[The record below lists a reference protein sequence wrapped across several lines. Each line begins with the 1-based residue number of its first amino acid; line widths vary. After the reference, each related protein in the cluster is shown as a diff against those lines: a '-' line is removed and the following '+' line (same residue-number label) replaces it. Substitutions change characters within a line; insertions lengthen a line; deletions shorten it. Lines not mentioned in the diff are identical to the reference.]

1 MTMTLEHYPEI
12 LSRQSKL
19 EARRDPVRLLLAF
32 KKRIDREDVEKLLDP
47 IGLVLEDADDG
58 HSAAGPHSVG
68 HSPSHYWIRT
78 PEPKTHFIDE
88 TILGKLQKA
97 LNSTE
102 RWIGPVYRS
111 VGQED
116 SAGLFCPVPDV
127 LFIKPASQ
135 VDNAALDQSLSQSPF
150 HLQHVASKSKY
161 LSHYRYYRL
170 AASHAATVYDLPQR
184 LLQEESTIKEVHF
197 LELPLVSS
205 QALVPGDTHYGLQ
218 WNLPRILAEQ
228 AWDVAMVSPPA
239 APIRIAIIDTGCDL
253 AHPDLQFHNGYSTGE
268 VLAAQPGRIGGAGV
282 ASDDHG
288 TKCAGVAGAHFNSGV
303 GVAGL
308 AIYCEIIPL
317 ACECSCDWTE
327 IVECIKEAADRGA
340 RIISM
345 SISSNLWATNPAKTE
360 LDSKIDYASQPGTI
374 TGSGSPRPGCV
385 ICVATHDDNQ
395 PTIRYPAGNP
405 KVLACGAS
413 DSNDKRWQSGSL
425 GSNWGPQMSVV
436 APGAGIPTTAHQGQ
450 GNLGTPKK
458 DYTTSFNATS
468 ASTPHVAGLAALLL
482 GRYPTLKN
490 RAVRNIIERTAD
502 RVHAVGDPAT
512 LQLYQYNESV
522 GHPNGRWNTYMGYG
536 RINAYHAMDLADV
549 MIKDWPEDDGTEPSN
564 PAGVTVWPPGPN
576 FWDTCDIVVRPV
588 DDGLFNPLDPNSS
601 ILTSGQTNY
610 LYVRITN
617 LGPAPAREWSLH
629 VFLARDVRP
638 DYLFPGSWFT
648 ASQFFNI
655 PLLVVSPPGAPAPP
669 PGSSFYGPINPGQT
683 RSVKVL
689 VTAAQVANLLNSVTP
704 GSPTGPYRF
713 SAIAWVIAAND
724 YAFSKANLTGMNLV
738 RRRNNLAQRYLTV
751 V

>member
-1 MTMTLEHYPEI
+1 MIGLEHYLEV
-12 LSRQSKL
+12 LRRQSKS
-19 EARRDPVRLLLAF
+19 EARRDPARLLLAF
-32 KKRIDREDVEKLLDP
+32 KKRIDREDVEKLLGSS
-47 IGLVLEDADDG
+47 GLVLEDADDG
-58 HSAAGPHSVG
+58 HSAAGPYAVG
-68 HSPSHYWIRT
+68 HSPSYYWIRT
-78 PEPKTHFIDE
+78 PEPETAFIDA

-97 LNSTE
+97 LDSTE

-111 VGQED
+111 VDQED

-288 TKCAGVAGAHFNSGV
+288 TKCAGVAGAHFHRGV

-345 SISSNLWATNPAKTE
+345 SISSNLWATNPAKLE
-360 LDSKIDYASQPGTI
+360 LDSAIDNAQA
-374 TGSGSPRPGCV
+374 RCV
-385 ICVATHDDNQ
+385 ICVATHDDNKD
-395 PTIRYPAGNP
+395 TIRYPARNP
-405 KVLACGAS
+405 QVLACGAS
-413 DSNDKRWQSGSL
+413 DVNDRRWQSGPL
-425 GSNWGPQMSVV
+425 GSNWGPEMSVV
-436 APGAGIPTTAHQGQ
+436 APGAGIPTTAHRGQ
-450 GNLGTPKK
+450 GNLGTPK
-458 DYTTSFNATS
+458 DYTTSFGATS

-482 GRYPTLKN
+482 GRYPALNN
-490 RAVRNIIERTAD
+490 REVRNIIERTAD
-502 RVHAVGDPAT
+502 RVHAVGDAST
-512 LQLYQYNESV
+512 LQLYNYTESA
-522 GHPNGRWNTYMGYG
+522 GHPNGRWNKNMGYG

-549 MIKDWPEDDGTEPSN
+549 MIKDWPNDDGSEPSS
-564 PAGVTVWPPGPN
+564 PPTGN
-576 FWDTCDIVVRPV
+576 FWDQSDIIVRPN
-588 DDGLFNPLDPNSS
+588 DDGEANFNAFLLDPQQSS
-601 ILTSGQTNY
+601 RLQRGQTNF
-610 LYVRITN
+610 LYVRVTN
-617 LGPAPAREWSLH
+617 NGPARARQ
-629 VFLARDVRP
+629 VFALATLAMNIGP
-638 DYLFPGSWFT
+638 DFVFPGDWTSV
-648 ASQFFNI
+648 
-655 PLLVVSPPGAPAPP
+655 PLLFEIPTPIAAGPFTIDAGAQAVARF
-669 PGSSFYGPINPGQT
+669 SI
-683 RSVKVL
+683 
-689 VTAAQVANLLNSVTP
+689 ADEQVENLLNAA
-704 GSPTGPYRF
+704 GLDWWTG
-713 SAIAWVIAAND
+713 W
-724 YAFSKANLTGMNLV
+724 G
-738 RRRNNLAQRYLTV
+738 
-751 V
+751 